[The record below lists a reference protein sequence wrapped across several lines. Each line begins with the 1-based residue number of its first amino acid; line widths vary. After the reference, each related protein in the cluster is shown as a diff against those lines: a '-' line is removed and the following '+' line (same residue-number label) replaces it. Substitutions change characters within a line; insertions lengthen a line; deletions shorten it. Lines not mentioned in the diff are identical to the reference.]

1 MDILKAKAGAKALV
15 AQMTVEE
22 KASQLL
28 YNSPAIERL
37 GIREYNWWNEA
48 SHGVAR
54 AGTATVFPHA
64 IALAATFHPR
74 LLKEIGE
81 VVSTEARA
89 KYNHNIKRDDR
100 DIYKGLTFWAPNINI
115 FRDPRWGRGQ
125 ETFGEDPCLT
135 ALLASEY
142 VKGIQ
147 GEGEFLKAAACAKH
161 FAVHSG
167 PEGKRHGF
175 DARVSPHDLW
185 ETYIS
190 AFEWVVRE
198 AKVAGVMGA
207 YNRVNGVPCCCSE
220 ELLQE
225 ILVEKWGFDGYV
237 VSDCGALRDIS
248 EGHHYTESDAESAA
262 LAIKNGCHLN
272 CGWAYEKL
280 IDAYEMDLIE
290 EADLTAAAEKLF
302 TIRFLLGEFE
312 PERPFREIHYK
323 KVDCSAHKQK
333 NLEAARECMVLLENR
348 EGFLPVQPEKVKSIA
363 VVGPNSMSITALE
376 GNYNGYA
383 SRYITVADGIREV
396 FPDAEISVSKG
407 SQLWYESK
415 NEWNGF
421 ANLLS
426 DGVAAAEGAD
436 LTVLCLGL
444 DSTIEGEEM
453 PPMPDAYTDCGDKKT
468 LFLPKTQQ
476 RLAEA
481 VCDVCENVVVVLMSG
496 GALDLGEKLRSRVKA
511 VIQAWYPG
519 AVGGLAAAELIAGRF
534 SPSGKLPV
542 TFYRGDTQLPDF
554 SDYSMANR
562 TYRYCSD
569 GILYP
574 FGYGLSYTDF
584 SCRDLKLTKTAA
596 GWEAE
601 VTVGNEGAVAGKE
614 KVQAYVSCTDSR
626 TVTPI
631 FQLCA
636 LNCVELA
643 PGEERTVK
651 LSIPDFW
658 TGVVLS
664 DGTRVQPDGETVLYV
679 GTQQPDSRSTEL
691 TGKLCLRT
699 VLK

>member
-1 MDILKAKAGAKALV
+1 MDIQKAKAGAKALV
-15 AQMTVEE
+15 AQMTVQE

-37 GIREYNWWNEA
+37 GIHEYNWWNEA

-64 IALAATFHPR
+64 IALAATFHPE
-74 LLKEIGE
+74 LLGQIGQI
-81 VVSTEARA
+81 VSTEARA
-89 KYNHNIKRDDR
+89 KYNHNIKRGDR
-100 DIYKGLTFWAPNINI
+100 DIYKGLTFWTPNMNI

-135 ALLASEY
+135 ALLSCEY
-142 VKGIQ
+142 IRGLQ
-147 GEGEFLKAAACAKH
+147 GEGAFLKAAACAKH

-175 DARVSPHDLW
+175 NACVDPHDLW
-185 ETYIS
+185 ETYLA
-190 AFEWVVRE
+190 AFEWVIRNTD
-198 AKVAGVMGA
+198 VAGVMGA

-220 ELLQE
+220 ELLRQ

-248 EGHHYTESDAESAA
+248 EGHHYTASDVESAA
-262 LAIKNGCHLN
+262 LAIKSGCHLN

-280 IDAYEMDLIE
+280 IDAYEMDLIG
-290 EADLTAAAEKLF
+290 EADLTAAAERLF

-312 PERPFREIHYK
+312 PELPFRQIHYK
-323 KVDCSAHKQK
+323 QVDCSAHKQK
-333 NLEAARECMVLLENR
+333 NLEAARECLVLLENR
-348 EGFLPVQPEKVKSIA
+348 EGFLPVKPEAVRSVA
-363 VVGPNSMSITALE
+363 VVGPNAMSVTALE

-383 SRYITVADGIREV
+383 SRYITVADGMREV
-396 FPDAEISVSKG
+396 FPDAEISVAKG

-415 NEWNGF
+415 NDWGGF

-444 DSTIEGEEM
+444 DATIEGEEM
-453 PPMPDAYTDCGDKKT
+453 PATPDSYTDGGDKKT

-476 RLAEA
+476 KLAEA
-481 VCDVCENVVVVLMSG
+481 VCEVCENVVVVLMSG
-496 GALDLGEKLRSRVKA
+496 GALDLGERVRSHAKA

-519 AVGGLAAAELIAGRF
+519 AVGGLAVAQLIAGLYC
-534 SPSGKLPV
+534 PSGKLPV
-542 TFYRGDTQLPDF
+542 TFYRGDAKLPDF
-554 SDYSMANR
+554 ADYSMENR
-562 TYRYCSD
+562 TYRYCGE

-574 FGYGLSYTDF
+574 FGYGLSYTEF
-584 SCRDLKLTKTAA
+584 SCRGLTVRKTQE

-601 VTVGNEGAVAGKE
+601 VTVRNEGTMAGKE
-614 KVQAYVSCTDSR
+614 KLQAYVSCSDSR
-626 TVTPI
+626 TVTPKY
-631 FQLCA
+631 QLCA
-636 LNCVELA
+636 ADCVELA
-643 PGEERTVK
+643 PGEERRVK
-651 LSIPDFW
+651 LSVPEFW
-658 TGVVLS
+658 TRVVLS
-664 DGTRVQPDGETVLYV
+664 DGSRVDPDGETVLYI
-679 GTQQPDSRSTEL
+679 GGQQPDPCSASL
-691 TGKLCLRT
+691 TGRECLRT